1 MRWFWIDR
9 FTEFVRHT
17 RATAIKAVTLAEE
30 HLHDHFP
37 GAAVVPAT
45 LILEGMAQAG
55 GILVADNLDYKL
67 QVVLAKVAGADFH
80 FEVVPGDVI
89 CFDAVI
95 VETMP
100 GGRSE
105 TGGGRPLLRP
115 PRGRDD
121 DPEALQGRGD
131 ARLDRPPA
139 DLRGGHEPRRL
150 EGAADGVTMRRR
162 WATFVTLRSIA
173 RAPPAAP
180 RPSRGDWPTH
190 KPTHRPPCRA

>member
-17 RATAIKAVTLAEE
+17 RATSIKAVTLAEE

-37 GAAVVPAT
+37 GAAIVPAT
-45 LILEGMAQAG
+45 LILEGMAQTG

-89 CFDAVI
+89 RFDAVI

-100 GGRSE
+100 GGSLVRVVSRVGDRE
-105 TGGGRPLLRP
+105 
-115 PRGRDD
+115 
-121 DPEALQGRGD
+121 QGE
-131 ARLDRPPA
+131 A
-139 DLRGGHEPRRL
+139 DLYFGHLVAGTTIPKL
-150 EGAADGVTMRRR
+150 FKDGEMLAWIDHLRICEV
-162 WATFVTLRSIA
+162 ATNPDGSK
-173 RAPPAAP
+173 AP
-180 RPSRGDWPTH
+180 RM
-190 KPTHRPPCRA
+190 A